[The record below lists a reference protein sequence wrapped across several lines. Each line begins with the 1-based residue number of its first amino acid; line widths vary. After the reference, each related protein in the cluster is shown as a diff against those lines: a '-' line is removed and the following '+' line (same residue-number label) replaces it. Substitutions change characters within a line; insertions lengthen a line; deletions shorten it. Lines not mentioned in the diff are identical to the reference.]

1 MEGAPTAGS
10 FDAQPAEEAFPGVA
24 RQSFSSE
31 RATITRYRFEPGAS
45 FPRHSHDQ
53 EQVTLVLEGTV
64 EMALAD
70 ERITLDSGGF
80 CVVPGGTEHGITA
93 MGGGA
98 EILAVVVPPRER
110 SDEYELAEAGR

>member
-1 MEGAPTAGS
+1 MGGAPTVGS

-31 RATITRYRFEPGAS
+31 RATVTRYRFEAGAS

-64 EMALAD
+64 EMALAH
-70 ERITLDSGGF
+70 ERITLESGGF
-80 CVVPGGTEHGITA
+80 CVVPGGVEHGITA
-93 MGGGA
+93 MDGGA
-98 EILAVVVPPRER
+98 DILAVVMPPRER
-110 SDEYELAEAGR
+110 SDEYELTEAGR